1 LEYGSRK
8 DGEDLGE
15 EEIMKSDLVDLYMGI
30 YGILSDYINGAEKKD
45 VEDRLFDYCF
55 EFFLKRRN
63 NEENYR
69 VSVFTG
75 PHWELE
81 FLENI
86 LKEKDRENQKVIY
99 SQCDDGLER
108 MEVWKEQK

>member
-1 LEYGSRK
+1 LEYGSRR

-15 EEIMKSDLVDLYMGI
+15 EEIMKSNFIDLYAGI

-55 EFFLKRRN
+55 EFFLRRRN

-69 VSVFTG
+69 VSVYEG

-81 FLENI
+81 FLENV
-86 LKEKDRENQKVIY
+86 LREKNREGQKIIY
-99 SQCDDGLER
+99 SSCDNGLER
-108 MEVWKEQK
+108 MEVWEK